1 MLDGGCGTSLIA
13 RGLNVESEPTALW
26 NLTHPDEVRA
36 MHQSFVEVGSGAVQ
50 TNTFVANRMSL
61 RAYGIDDVRG
71 CNMAAVE
78 VARAAAGEFTYVIGS
93 MGPTGE
99 IPPPQGDASLVE
111 LEDTFAEQAA
121 SLAEGGVHFLH
132 IETMVNPKEM
142 RAALRGARAAAPN
155 LPVVVSMAC
164 RSAGDSF
171 KTTMGYSIESMLAV
185 AKEEKADGIG
195 ANCMLSPHS
204 MLPLIQSMVEQ
215 SSVPVF
221 AKPTIAPDGG
231 APLYPAEFAAGVLQL
246 FKAGARAVGGCCGTN
261 PKDIDCAVKRLNSPD

>member
-13 RGLNVESEPTALW
+13 LGLNVESEPTALW

-36 MHQSFVEVGSGAVQ
+36 MHESFVEVGAGAVQ
-50 TNTFVANRMSL
+50 TNTFVANRISL

-71 CNMAAVE
+71 CNIAAVE
-78 VARAAAGEFTYVIGS
+78 AAKAAAGEFTYVIGS

-99 IPPPQGDASLVE
+99 VPPPQGDASLHE
-111 LEDTFAEQAA
+111 LEDTFAEQAG

-132 IETMVNPKEM
+132 IETMVNPKEL
-142 RAALRGARAAAPN
+142 RAALRGARAAAPD

-164 RSAGDSF
+164 RSSGDSF
-171 KTTMGYSIESMLAV
+171 KTTMGFSIESMLAV

-204 MLPLIQSMVEQ
+204 MLPLIQSMVAQ
-215 SSVPVF
+215 TSVPVF

-231 APLYPAEFAAGVLQL
+231 APLYPAEFAVGVLQL

-261 PKDIDCAVKRLNSPD
+261 PKDIDCAVQRLNSPD

>member
-13 RGLNVESEPTALW
+13 RGLNVSAEPTALW

-36 MHQSFVEVGSGAVQ
+36 MHQSFVEVGAGAVQ

-71 CNMAAVE
+71 CNMAAVD
-78 VARAAAGEFTYVIGS
+78 VARAAAGDYAYVIGS
-93 MGPTGE
+93 MGPTGS

-111 LEDTFAEQAA
+111 LEDTFAEQAE

-132 IETMVNPKEM
+132 IETMVNPKEL
-142 RAALRGARAAAPN
+142 RAALRGVRSGAPD

-164 RSAGDSF
+164 RSEGDSF
-171 KTTMGYSIESMLAV
+171 KTTMGFSIESMLAV
-185 AKEEKADGIG
+185 AREERADGIG
-195 ANCMLSPHS
+195 ANCMMSPHS
-204 MLPLIQSMVEQ
+204 MLPLIQAMVA
-215 SSVPVF
+215 STKVPVF

-231 APLYPAEFAAGVLQL
+231 APLYPDEFAIGVLNL

-261 PKDIDCAVKRLNSPD
+261 PQDIDCAVRRLNSAE

>member
-1 MLDGGCGTSLIA
+1 MLDGACGTSLIA
-13 RGLNVESEPTALW
+13 KGLNVEVEPTALW

-36 MHQSFVEVGSGAVQ
+36 MHQSFVEVGAGAVQ
-50 TNTFVANRMSL
+50 TNTFVANRLSL

-93 MGPTGE
+93 MGPTGA

-111 LEDTFAEQAA
+111 LEDAFAEQAE
-121 SLAEGGVHFLH
+121 SLSEGGVHFLH

-142 RAALRGARAAAPN
+142 RAALRGARAGAPN
-155 LPVVVSMAC
+155 LPVVVSLAC
-164 RSAGDSF
+164 RDAGDSF
-171 KTTMGYSIESMLAV
+171 KTTMGFSVESMMAV
-185 AKEEKADGIG
+185 AKEEKADGVG

-204 MLPLIQSMVEQ
+204 MLPLIETMIKQ

-231 APLYPAEFAAGVLQL
+231 APLYPDEFAIGVLNL

-261 PKDIDCAVKRLNSPD
+261 PKDIDCAVKRLNSA